1 MIFDVSSVTDG
12 LLGLVKSAW
21 PTAPIW
27 SELGGGPTFTP
38 NFTGLAPDAIRE
50 ESGPQLSLFLYHA
63 EPSNEREALFYRP
76 QMQRGSGP
84 PVEYLPLAL
93 NLYYLLS
100 AYAEKSYAEE
110 QQAISVALRVFHAN
124 PVVRSDTSA
133 SPLWELTLTMEH
145 RAYDELSLL
154 WQATTAPL
162 RLSIVYRAAVL
173 FIPPETPPDSAARP
187 KTAKIFV
194 NGDEVDRTR
203 P

>member
-1 MIFDVSSVTDG
+1 VILDISAVTDG
-12 LLGLVKSAW
+12 LLGLVKTAW

-27 SELGGGPTFTP
+27 TELGGGPTFTP

-50 ESGPQLSLFLYHA
+50 ESGPQLSLFLYHV
-63 EPSNEREALFYRP
+63 EPSNEHEALFYRP

-84 PVEYLPLAL
+84 PVEYIPLAL

-100 AYAEKSYAEE
+100 AYAEKSYNEE
-110 QQAISVALRVFHAN
+110 QQAMSIALRVFHAN
-124 PVVRSDTSA
+124 SVVRSDASA
-133 SPLWELTLTMEH
+133 NPLWELTLTMEH

-162 RLSIVYRAAVL
+162 RLSVVYRAAVL
-173 FIPPETPPDSAARP
+173 FITPETRPARAPWP